1 MTGSGK
7 YNLDGIR
14 QALFTSLF
22 AFPVLP
28 LKITNALFIVFA
40 LVVVFLFVQ
49 KKPGFIFKEFSIYL
63 IIILPFIPYLIEFLL
78 YHTNTIIQFEL
89 EKKLLFFFAPVVFY
103 LNSKLK
109 GFQLRNALLCFVM
122 SMSFMAAISLLY
134 LVLSGVLFSDL
145 NYQHGAYGLRSA
157 FEDFSGLHPT
167 YFALFATTAS
177 LWIFYY
183 LDNFKGRYKTI
194 IILCLF
200 FLILSNLLIASKM
213 PLLILGI
220 GFLWLAY
227 VKIKN
232 KMKLATLYFSFFG
245 SFVVLMFFIP
255 SLRSRLLEVQ
265 NFFISETFGN
275 TLTERMVIF
284 HCGRS
289 VFLSEIVT
297 GIGARNVQGIMD
309 YCYVWFGFHKGAL
322 IHLNPHNQYLSLGIA
337 YGIGILLL
345 FLAGLFLLFRRIKNA
360 WPARL
365 FLFSL
370 LLIMTTESVLERQMG
385 VYYYLLFSA
394 LFLLQSREQQEVN
407 TSAAT

>member
-1 MTGSGK
+1 MTDFGK

-14 QALFTSLF
+14 QTLFVALF
-22 AFPVLP
+22 AFPALP
-28 LKITNALFIVFA
+28 LKMTNLLFMIFA
-40 LVVVFLFVQ
+40 VLVVFLFLQ
-49 KKPGFIFKEFSIYL
+49 KKPNLVFNEFTIYL
-63 IIILPFIPYLIEFLL
+63 VISLPFIPYLIEFLL
-78 YHTNTIIQFEL
+78 YHTNTTIQFEL

-109 GFQLRNALLCFVM
+109 GFQLKNALLCFVM
-122 SMSFMAAISLLY
+122 SMALMATISLLY
-134 LVLSGVLFSDL
+134 LVLSGALLSEVY
-145 NYQHGAYGLRSA
+145 YQNGAYSLRSA

-194 IILCLF
+194 LILCLF

-213 PLLILGI
+213 PLLILAI

-232 KMKLATLYFSFFG
+232 KMKLATLYFSFFA

-255 SLRSRLLEVQ
+255 SLRNRLIEVQ
-265 NFFISETFGN
+265 NFFISERFGN
-275 TLTERMVIF
+275 TLTERMIIF
-284 HCGRS
+284 NCGRS
-289 VFLSEIVT
+289 VFFSDIFT
-297 GIGARNVQGIMD
+297 GVGARNVQGIMD

-337 YGIGILLL
+337 YGIGILFL
-345 FLAGLFLLFRRIKNA
+345 FLAGLFLLFRRIKNSM
-360 WPARL
+360 PACI
-365 FLFSL
+365 FLSAL
-370 LLIMTTESVLERQMG
+370 VVIMTTESVLERQMG

-394 LFLLQSREQQEVN
+394 LFLLQSQEKLAEN
-407 TSAAT
+407 KLTAT

>member
-167 YFALFATTAS
+167 YFALFATTTS

-194 IILCLF
+194 LILCLF
-200 FLILSNLLIASKM
+200 FLILSNLLIASK
-213 PLLILGI
+213 
-220 GFLWLAY
+220 
-227 VKIKN
+227 V
-232 KMKLATLYFSFFG
+232 
-245 SFVVLMFFIP
+245 
-255 SLRSRLLEVQ
+255 
-265 NFFISETFGN
+265 
-275 TLTERMVIF
+275 
-284 HCGRS
+284 
-289 VFLSEIVT
+289 
-297 GIGARNVQGIMD
+297 
-309 YCYVWFGFHKGAL
+309 
-322 IHLNPHNQYLSLGIA
+322 
-337 YGIGILLL
+337 
-345 FLAGLFLLFRRIKNA
+345 
-360 WPARL
+360 
-365 FLFSL
+365 
-370 LLIMTTESVLERQMG
+370 
-385 VYYYLLFSA
+385 
-394 LFLLQSREQQEVN
+394 
-407 TSAAT
+407 